1 VGPTPPTGKT
11 VGICYLRRAYAAV
24 GDNLC
29 PTAAVGHS
37 TISDELFLMSDGFGR
52 RTFLRLL

>member
-1 VGPTPPTGKT
+1 VGAVGLNSVGPTPPTGKT

-29 PTAAVGHS
+29 PTAAVGRS
-37 TISDELFLMSDGFGR
+37 TISDELSP
-52 RTFLRLL
+52 TA

>member
-24 GDNLC
+24 GGNLC
-29 PTAAVGHS
+29 PTAAVGHR
-37 TISDELFLMSDGFGR
+37 TISDELSP
-52 RTFLRLL
+52 TA